1 MPLCKECCVACG
13 RCLYYFVLHGEQIH
27 GELTRCRVGT
37 KHDSFFLE
45 SGICHHLSVI
55 NRSITYALVHRIS
68 AHVVRIVHDLGG
80 VVTLK
85 HEDELQ
91 VVTQVVFAQAKSV
104 LEVSLVVTAGHTT
117 YESHFRL
124 VVESHAIQRFG
135 QRKSVLSLLYMQN
148 AVSLE
153 GMSGLEHLQLTGL
166 RGR

>member
-55 NRSITYALVHRIS
+55 NRSITYALVNRIS

-104 LEVSLVVTAGHTT
+104 LEVSLVVTTGYTA

-124 VVESHAIQRFG
+124 VVEAHSVQRLGQGKGVFTLLHMQYAIPLKG
-135 QRKSVLSLLYMQN
+135 
-148 AVSLE
+148 VSRLE
-153 GMSGLEHLQLTGL
+153 DL
-166 RGR
+166 

>member
-1 MPLCKECCVACG
+1 MCKECCVACG
-13 RCLYYFVLHGEQIH
+13 RCLYNFVLHGEQIH

-55 NRSITYALVHRIS
+55 NRSITYALVNRIS
-68 AHVVRIVHDLGG
+68 AHVVRIVHDLSG

-104 LEVSLVVTAGHTT
+104 LEVSLVVT
-117 YESHFRL
+117 
-124 VVESHAIQRFG
+124 G